1 MPPKSQQQRRTN
13 AITPDSLPQS
23 SENLPGDL
31 RHTDQPRMRPDQIPP
46 STDEEEGPAASSLAP
61 DGGVKEHPIHDD
73 DPSEDFTPADYER
86 QIDEAAKAARRR
98 ADRAGKDEQSETV
111 ADTDL

>member
-1 MPPKSQQQRRTN
+1 MPLKPQQQRRTN
-13 AITPDSLPQS
+13 ASTPDSLPKS

-31 RHTDQPRMRPDQIPP
+31 RHSDQPRMQPDQIPP

-61 DGGVKEHPIHDD
+61 DGGVAEHPIHDD
-73 DPSEDFTPADYER
+73 DPAEDFTPRDYEK
-86 QIDEAAKAARRR
+86 QIDEVAEAARRR
-98 ADRAGKDEQSETV
+98 ADRAGKDEQSESV